1 MWSHDVACFDDQKG
15 GSPVKRR
22 EQVPAMRSRK
32 MEQAEAYIR
41 RHKHDM
47 KRRALGMTPE
57 SDSEQ
62 DRAELAQVRA
72 RAEQAVDQ
80 GTQTVA
86 VQDSTLEKRT
96 VPAQELCRLDSRA
109 GRTGNSGH
117 LAMVEVN
124 EAVLLSENRR
134 RGYHEA
140 FKARHADYRA
150 KFRQYKRTQRHVS
163 GD

>member
-41 RHKHDM
+41 RHKHYM

-86 VQDSTLEKRT
+86 GDWSKP
-96 VPAQELCRLDSRA
+96 PA
-109 GRTGNSGH
+109 
-117 LAMVEVN
+117 
-124 EAVLLSENRR
+124 AVSENRR